1 MSWYDTLE
9 TLIDFRSFSSIW
21 YWIVVAVVWSTASH
35 WVLGVP
41 FDMIHRARRKG
52 GPSMED
58 LEQLVAINVRRI
70 TYILDVSGTW
80 IVAFTAFI
88 LTILAVLG
96 WVYRVEIAQ
105 AVFLLAVPM
114 SVVGLSIARTAR
126 AQARAPATD
135 EALIARLN
143 RLRFAIRFVGLFAI
157 LTTAFWGMWQN
168 LYISGF

>member
-1 MSWYDTLE
+1 MSWFDTLE

-41 FDMIHRARRKG
+41 YDMIHRARRRG
-52 GPSMED
+52 GQAADD

-70 TYILDVSGTW
+70 TYILDVSGAW

-88 LTILAVLG
+88 LTVLAVLG
-96 WVYRVEIAQ
+96 GVYLVEIAQ
-105 AVFLLAVPM
+105 AVLLLAVPM
-114 SVVGLSIARTAR
+114 AVVGLAIGRTAR
-126 AQARAPATD
+126 AQAAAPATG

-143 RLRFAIRFVGLFAI
+143 RLRFVIRFVGLIAI
-157 LTTAFWGMWQN
+157 MTTAFWGMWQN
-168 LYISGF
+168 LYIAGF